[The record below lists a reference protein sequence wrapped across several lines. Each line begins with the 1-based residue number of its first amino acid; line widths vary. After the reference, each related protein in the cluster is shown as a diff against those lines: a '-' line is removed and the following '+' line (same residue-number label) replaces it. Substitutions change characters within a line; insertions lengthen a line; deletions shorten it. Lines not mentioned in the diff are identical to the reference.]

1 MVLGAQCHGLLAS
14 GKMWSK
20 WNVSIDDYRVCAF
33 FGFLE
38 QVTIGVHV
46 NPVLRLWDPFIHTA
60 VLWLPPQFNLL
71 VESRHMQEG
80 TQECYLR
87 HFVLLLFRLSS
98 SWVPQGRGEGWELS
112 QNESYFTTYC
122 VCVCVTLSTEPLWAS
137 ALSFKT
143 GNTSIY
149 LRKCFWEST
158 KSFR

>member
-112 QNESYFTTYC
+112 QNEIYFTTYC
-122 VCVCVTLSTEPLWAS
+122 VCVCVCVCDFEHWTPLS
-137 ALSFKT
+137 LSFVIQNWK
-143 GNTSIY
+143 Y
-149 LRKCFWEST
+149 
-158 KSFR
+158 